1 MKEAGRM
8 LIHQIGTPE
17 AAGADVLI
25 AQGIEAGAN
34 ALFRFAACMAGE
46 VGPAYSD
53 PLGVDPE

>member
-1 MKEAGRM
+1 M